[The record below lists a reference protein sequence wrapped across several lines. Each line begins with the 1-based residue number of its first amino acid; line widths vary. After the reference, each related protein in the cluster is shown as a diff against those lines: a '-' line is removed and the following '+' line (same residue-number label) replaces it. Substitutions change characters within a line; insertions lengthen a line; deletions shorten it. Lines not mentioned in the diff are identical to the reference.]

1 MTNFRKIALCCSLTA
16 LAFSEAAFAQE
27 SAAVAP
33 DDTPAAA
40 EIVVTGT
47 SIRGVAP
54 TGSPIVSVG
63 AEEIRKSNANTLSD
77 VLAKVPQVAQFGT
90 IPTGT
95 PTFGSI
101 VAATAL
107 RPNLGNNATL
117 LLLNGHRVVPSGI
130 LSGVVDASIITP
142 GAIERV
148 EIIPDGASSIYGSDA
163 VAGVIN
169 FITRKKGDGMESS
182 ARYTSASKFDAFD
195 LSQRV
200 GTSWSS
206 GSMVVAA
213 SYTESSRLRGADRD
227 YYNALNTNNNSSQC
241 GIAQFGSA
249 PLCDTTNLADIQPRK
264 RRGSVFATL
273 RQDLSPSVELW
284 SDLLYSKETR
294 NSQEFQPSL
303 SFTMAAAN
311 PYNSSGISQTLAYRP
326 TTEFGDGL
334 QRRVAMEAMQGS
346 LGLNAKL
353 PHDFGLSVFA
363 TAGQTNNDA
372 FGQAL
377 DNVAYRNALS
387 ATTTATAFD
396 PFNHRTSG
404 TVLAQIADGNE
415 LVHSRQR
422 LYEVGAKVDGPLF
435 ALPGGDVRVAV
446 GLDFLRQSQVGFRR
460 VGSPNS
466 ILDATGTVKGYL
478 SQGNGSASRNVKSA
492 YAELFVP
499 LVSDSNG
506 FALARKLSL
515 SLAGRV
521 DDYSDFG
528 STFNPKIGVDWKP
541 VDALRIFGNYS
552 TAFQAPTL
560 GNTTAGAVDTRLQ
573 LSSAGSPDF
582 APSGNATLNQYTAL
596 PGLIVAG
603 GSPNLRPQTSKNY
616 SFGFDLSP
624 REWSGFKATATYYHV
639 DFKDFVGL
647 PFNGPGSTFSNP
659 AFAQYG
665 ILAPIVGGVIQPFT
679 PTSPEVTRFS
689 SVLAVDGG
697 ILPSQVY
704 WIAVLQRV
712 NVSRKIQSGIDY
724 DVSKRFALAHGSLTV
739 RAAGTYILTDKLQ
752 GAPGA
757 AITDIVA
764 TDARSRFMGSVD
776 YETDTITLGATVMDL
791 SGFYTTVAKTAHVD
805 RFTTVNLRASYSFP
819 EGGILGGVRLSVN
832 AENLFDQQPPFQAN
846 ATGTVSSANPIGRA
860 ITVGFSK
867 RW

>member
-1 MTNFRKIALCCSLTA
+1 MSTLRNLAFCCSVSA
-16 LAFSEAAFAQE
+16 LALSDPAIAQE
-27 SAAVAP
+27 TASSAAEEASAP
-33 DDTPAAA
+33 D
-40 EIVVTGT
+40 IIVTGT

-54 TGSPIVSVG
+54 TGSPIISVG
-63 AEEIRKSNANTLSD
+63 AEDIRKANASTLSD

-101 VAATAL
+101 VAVTSL

-130 LSGVVDASIITP
+130 LSGVTDASIITP

-169 FITRKKGDGMESS
+169 FITRKKSDGLESS
-182 ARYTSASKFDAFD
+182 ARYTSASKFDGFD
-195 LSQRV
+195 LSQRI

-206 GSMVVAA
+206 GSLVVAT
-213 SYTESSRLRGADRD
+213 SYTESSRLRGRDRD
-227 YYNALNTNNNSSQC
+227 YYNALNTNNDSSRC
-241 GIAQFGSA
+241 GIAQFGAA

-273 RQDLSPSVELW
+273 RQNLSPSVELW

-303 SFTMAAAN
+303 SFTIAAAN
-311 PYNSSGISQTLAYRP
+311 PYNMSGTAQTLAYRP
-326 TTEFGDGL
+326 ITEFGEGL
-334 QRRVAMEAMQGS
+334 QRRISMEAMQGS

-353 PHDFGLSVFA
+353 PHEFELSAFA

-372 FGQAL
+372 FGQSL
-377 DNVAYRNALS
+377 DNVAYRNALG

-415 LVHSRQR
+415 VVHSRQQ
-422 LYEVGAKVDGPLF
+422 LYQVGAKIDGPLF

-446 GLDFLRQSQVGFRR
+446 GTDFIWQSQVGYRR

-466 ILDATGTVKGYL
+466 ILDASGTLKGYL

-492 YAELFVP
+492 YGELFVP
-499 LVSDSNG
+499 IVGDGNA

-515 SLAGRV
+515 SLATRV
-521 DDYSDFG
+521 DDYSDAG

-616 SFGFDLSP
+616 SFGFDFSP
-624 REWSGFKATATYYHV
+624 RSWNGFKATATYYHV
-639 DFKDFVGL
+639 DFKDFIGL

-659 AFAQYG
+659 AFSQYG
-665 ILAPIVGGVIQPFT
+665 ILAPIVGGAIQPFT
-679 PTSPEVTRFS
+679 PGSPEVTKYS

-697 ILPSQVY
+697 ILPSQIY

-724 DVSKRFALAHGSLTV
+724 DVSKRFALAKGSLTV

-752 GAPGA
+752 GSVGA

-764 TDARSRFMGSVD
+764 TDARSRLMASVD
-776 YETDTITLGATVMDL
+776 YEGERIALGATVMDL
-791 SGFYTTVAKTAHVD
+791 AGFYTTVAKTAHVA
-805 RFTTVNLRASYSFP
+805 RFTTLNLRASYSLP
-819 EGGILGGVRLSVN
+819 EGGALGGVRLSVN
-832 AENLFDQQPPFQAN
+832 VENLFDQQPPFQAN
-846 ATGTVSSANPIGRA
+846 ATGTVSAANPIGRA
-860 ITVGFSK
+860 VTVGISK